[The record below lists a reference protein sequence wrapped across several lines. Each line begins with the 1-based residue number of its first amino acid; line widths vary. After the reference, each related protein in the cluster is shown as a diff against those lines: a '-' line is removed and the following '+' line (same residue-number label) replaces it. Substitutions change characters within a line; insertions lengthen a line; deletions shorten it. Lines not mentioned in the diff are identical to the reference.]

1 MLVLVVDDDDF
12 ALQAADRT
20 LKRLGHTVVQARGG
34 EEAMEI
40 LRKGEARLMITD
52 WMMPGMDGIEL
63 CRAARRED
71 LPGYVY
77 IIMLT
82 GQQGAKQRLAG
93 LYAGADDFLVKP
105 LDMEELQVC
114 LKTAER
120 ILSMETREV
129 ALFALAKLAESRDP
143 DTGAHI
149 ERVQSYS
156 RALARNLSPR
166 VQTAQGVDDDYVR
179 LLYQTS
185 PLHDLGKVGIPDAV
199 LLKRGKLTPAEFA
212 IMKTHTEL
220 GERTLSAALER
231 FPQAGFLQMARD
243 IAAGHHEHFDGT
255 GYPRG
260 LAGEQIPLCA
270 RIVAVADV
278 YDAMTSRRIYK
289 SEMSHQAAREE
300 ILAGRGTHF
309 DPEVVDAFLRAED
322 KFIAIH
328 IQLSDDVELPHEG
341 MEPPV
346 QSPAAMPADQ
356 SGAPDTI
363 MVVGNDAE
371 EMKLLAG
378 VLAATGA
385 AVCTADARAALRVM
399 AERRPR
405 LVLSNWSM
413 PNINGIDLCRRIRAE
428 EGGGDVFFIMLTSQ
442 GDKNRLLEAYEAGA
456 NDFVAKPFETQELLA
471 RVRAGLRTA
480 RIHGEHAARSSS
492 AALTTQLVTLN
503 SRLEKLTVSDE
514 LTGLFNRR
522 HAMSWLDEQWNVA
535 ERHHQPLTL
544 VMIDVDRFT
553 SVSEALGHDAGNAVL
568 QQLAMILR
576 QQRRATD
583 ALCRLGGDEFLIILP
598 GASLEMGLACAERC
612 RAAVERAAFLVAGR
626 ETRLTISAGVAC
638 RHTHMGYATE
648 LVKAAEESLG
658 AAKGAGRNV
667 VRANEPAARQEHDP
681 APAAQSAPAAPQPP
695 IDLAGVLKRCGG
707 DTVFASG
714 LLERFVAQAPSEA
727 DAIDTAI
734 SLGEIER
741 LRLSAHSLKSMAA
754 YVGAQEVSEI
764 ARQIEAL
771 AKQGQPKKAAALI
784 NPLRAEM
791 RRAIQWIQGNAKAR
805 LARCA

>member
-1 MLVLVVDDDDF
+1 
-12 ALQAADRT
+12 
-20 LKRLGHTVVQARGG
+20 
-34 EEAMEI
+34 
-40 LRKGEARLMITD
+40 
-52 WMMPGMDGIEL
+52 
-63 CRAARRED
+63 
-71 LPGYVY
+71 
-77 IIMLT
+77 
-82 GQQGAKQRLAG
+82 
-93 LYAGADDFLVKP
+93 
-105 LDMEELQVC
+105 
-114 LKTAER
+114 
-120 ILSMETREV
+120 METREV